1 VISSAD
7 SEFYLTIRCMVCH
20 LENATLFSS
29 SKRYAS
35 EGSGVISGFHTL
47 QHESTHLTNYRIM
60 FLYFT
65 VEYVAMP
72 KAFVLMNADLGSED
86 SIVNE
91 LKKLEGVKEVYQVY
105 GVYDIVAQV
114 EANTMERVK
123 ETITWKLRK
132 LNGVKST
139 LTMIVMD

>member
-1 VISSAD
+1 
-7 SEFYLTIRCMVCH
+7 
-20 LENATLFSS
+20 
-29 SKRYAS
+29 
-35 EGSGVISGFHTL
+35 
-47 QHESTHLTNYRIM
+47 
-60 FLYFT
+60 
-65 VEYVAMP
+65 MP

-91 LKKLEGVKEVYQVY
+91 LKKLDGVKEVYQVY
-105 GVYDIVAQV
+105 GVYDIIAQV

>member
-1 VISSAD
+1 
-7 SEFYLTIRCMVCH
+7 
-20 LENATLFSS
+20 
-29 SKRYAS
+29 
-35 EGSGVISGFHTL
+35 
-47 QHESTHLTNYRIM
+47 
-60 FLYFT
+60 
-65 VEYVAMP
+65 MP
-72 KAFVLMNADLGSED
+72 KAFVLMNAELGSED

-139 LTMIVMD
+139 LACKNLSDFWFGMILRHPDFELHIF

>member
-1 VISSAD
+1 
-7 SEFYLTIRCMVCH
+7 
-20 LENATLFSS
+20 
-29 SKRYAS
+29 
-35 EGSGVISGFHTL
+35 
-47 QHESTHLTNYRIM
+47 
-60 FLYFT
+60 
-65 VEYVAMP
+65 MP

-123 ETITWKLRK
+123 ETITWKLR
-132 LNGVKST
+132 
-139 LTMIVMD
+139 

>member
-1 VISSAD
+1 
-7 SEFYLTIRCMVCH
+7 
-20 LENATLFSS
+20 
-29 SKRYAS
+29 
-35 EGSGVISGFHTL
+35 
-47 QHESTHLTNYRIM
+47 
-60 FLYFT
+60 
-65 VEYVAMP
+65 MP
-72 KAFVLMNADLGSED
+72 KAFVLMNAELGSED
-86 SIVNE
+86 SIVSE